1 MLLRPV
7 MKPGI
12 VEWGGGG
19 TERGGG
25 AEGGVHRVVKVVAG
39 VR

>member
-1 MLLRPV
+1 

-12 VEWGGGG
+12 VERGGGGAEGGGG
-19 TERGGG
+19 T
-25 AEGGVHRVVKVVAG
+25 EGGVHRVVKVVAG